1 MLALK
6 LLLVAVSVLL
16 STLAARRFGHA
27 AGGAVAGM
35 PMIAAPIVAVL
46 LVDLE
51 ASQVRAIAL
60 GTLVCVPAA
69 IAHIVAF
76 AHAARRFR
84 WPAGLALAL
93 GVYLATA
100 LALTQAALPPPAAC
114 ALALAAP
121 GLGLWAAP
129 ASTHA
134 PGAVD
139 VPRAEFV
146 LRIAAAVAMAL
157 VIVLGADHLPAAVSG
172 VLLAVPITG
181 SVLPCFTLPRHGPEA
196 TVSLLGGF
204 VRGLHGFA
212 AFFVALYAALGATGK
227 LAAFM
232 LALAAAFAMAALVQ
246 WLRRR
251 AAQ

>member
-35 PMIAAPIVAVL
+35 PMIAAPIIAVL
-46 LVDLE
+46 LVDLP
-51 ASQVRAIAL
+51 ADQVRAIAL

-69 IAHIVAF
+69 IAHIVSF

-84 WPAGLALAL
+84 WPAGLAVAL
-93 GVYLATA
+93 GVYLAA
-100 LALTQAALPPPAAC
+100 AAVLTQVALPPAAAC
-114 ALALAAP
+114 ALALLAP
-121 GLGLWAAP
+121 SLGLWAAP
-129 ASTHA
+129 RSAHKPA
-134 PGAVD
+134 AVAVPG
-139 VPRAEFV
+139 AEFV

-157 VIVLGADHLPAAVSG
+157 VIVLGADRLPAAVSG
-172 VLLAVPITG
+172 ILLAVPITG
-181 SVLPCFTLPRHGPEA
+181 SVLPCFTLPRHGAEA

-212 AFFVALYAALGATGK
+212 AFFVALYLALAGMGK
-227 LAAFM
+227 LAAFT
-232 LALAAAFAMAALVQ
+232 LALGVAFAAAALVQ
-246 WLRRR
+246 AVSRR